1 MGANSASRNLVT
13 GEIDRH
19 IIQSLFGDVIGYEEN
34 SPINI
39 ITSPLDSMCL
49 KFNNSNKLKLQ
60 YGFTTPWNLEKNI
73 VAYFSFLKN
82 NQDKLLKWKV
92 TCADAATVVQDVSQ
106 MEVSN

>member
-1 MGANSASRNLVT
+1 MDKTFAVFQTFFKKKYDLYT
-13 GEIDRH
+13 K
-19 IIQSLFGDVIGYEEN
+19 LYN

-82 NQDKLLKWKV
+82 NQDKLLTWKV
-92 TCADAATVVQDVSQ
+92 TCADAATVVQDVFQ